1 MNLTPT
7 TISLQRKFHFI
18 VETRLAASLFF
29 TGDGAS
35 PASTHQ
41 LPFRELEALAC
52 ALLPVLLAF
61 FGSRVTSD
69 HAFGLQLLSQ
79 LRVKQHQG
87 ARDAET
93 YRIGLSCNPA
103 AIDVRQH
110 IESARIVGG
119 DERTFRRDALR
130 WRHKILIERFSV
142 HFEIAAARA
151 KINAC
156 DRRLA
161 ASGPV
166 KLNFFCHLSFE
177 PQAFSFEQSKLREA

>member
-7 TISLQRKFHFI
+7 TISQQRKFHFI
-18 VETRLAASLFF
+18 VETRLAFA

-35 PASTHQ
+35 PASTQ
-41 LPFRELEALAC
+41 VPPKLPFRELEAFAC
-52 ALLPVLLAF
+52 AFLPVLFAF

-69 HAFGLQLLSQ
+69 HALGLQLLSQ

-103 AIDVRQH
+103 AIDVREH
-110 IESARIVGG
+110 IERACIVSG
-119 DERTFRRDALR
+119 DERTFRRNALR
-130 WRHKILIERFSV
+130 RRHKILIERFSV
-142 HFEIAAARA
+142 HLEIAAARA

-161 ASGPV
+161 ASGPI

-177 PQAFSFEQSKLREA
+177 PRALSFEQSELREA